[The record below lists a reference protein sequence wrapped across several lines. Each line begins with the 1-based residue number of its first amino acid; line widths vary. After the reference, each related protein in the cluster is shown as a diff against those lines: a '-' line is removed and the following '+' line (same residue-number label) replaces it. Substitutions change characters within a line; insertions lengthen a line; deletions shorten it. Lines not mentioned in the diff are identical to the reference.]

1 MWTRLKGET
10 EMETA
15 TKAAKPIDIGKL
27 ISRKPGVHGGD
38 PCIAGTGV
46 SVMRIANYYNMGY
59 TPEEIAEN
67 YGHLTPAQVY
77 VAIAYYF
84 ANKEAIDAD
93 IEEENVLYEKYSKEK
108 SDKRADENK

>member
-1 MWTRLKGET
+1 MPAIEV
-10 EMETA
+10 
-15 TKAAKPIDIGKL
+15 DIGSM
-27 ISRKPGVHGGD
+27 ITRTPGVHGGD

-67 YGHLTPAQVY
+67 YGHITPAQVY
-77 VAIAYYF
+77 VAIAYYY

-93 IEEENVLYEKYSKEK
+93 IAEENVLYEKYSKEN
-108 SDKRADENK
+108 SNTPADENK